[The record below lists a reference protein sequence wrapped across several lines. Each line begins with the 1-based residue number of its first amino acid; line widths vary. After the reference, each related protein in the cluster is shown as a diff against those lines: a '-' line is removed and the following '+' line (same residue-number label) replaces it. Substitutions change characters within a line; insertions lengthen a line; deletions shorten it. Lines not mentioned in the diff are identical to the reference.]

1 LSSNLDYDDFEH
13 ELASANLSLRYM
25 DDQRR
30 IFNLSYRFNRRPPSP
45 GQLNPEEELD
55 RSLDQIDASFH
66 WPIYG
71 QWSLI
76 GRGYYDLTYERE
88 LDTFLGLEY
97 DDCCYRVRL
106 LARRWLDFDYTFT
119 SNFLETVGPND

>member
-1 LSSNLDYDDFEH
+1 
-13 ELASANLSLRYM
+13 
-25 DDQRR
+25 
-30 IFNLSYRFNRRPPSP
+30 
-45 GQLNPEEELD
+45 D

-88 LDTFLGLEY
+88 LDTFVGLEY

-119 SNFLETVGPND
+119 SNFLETVGPNDYENSIVLDIQFKGLGSINRKIGKLLGKAIPGYDTRESYYFND